1 LPISLSCLVTS
12 SPGAGL
18 EHLCR
23 ALETTGAMGASQ
35 DYFNPQD
42 VVSRCDDW
50 GVHGSEADFMHR
62 YVQAV
67 RAAATAP
74 TGVCSVSALWSHQRW
89 MVRALRVGWA
99 DSGGVGQSDAD
110 VVAAFFP
117 HLAYIHL
124 SCEDKA
130 RQALR
135 WYAEMHPGSDSRAV
149 PDYQEVRWRETL
161 IERHERSWR
170 AYFRVHALAAAFTRY
185 EDLREHPAQTLQPIL
200 VSLGLNAAVGD
211 LRPPRSHLD
220 ETVDAW
226 HGPYSESRIRLSSKV
241 GDRGRRT

>member
-1 LPISLSCLVTS
+1 
-12 SPGAGL
+12 
-18 EHLCR
+18 
-23 ALETTGAMGASQ
+23 MGASQ
-35 DYFNPQD
+35 DFFNPQD

-50 GVHGSEADFMHR
+50 GVRGSEAEFVRR

-74 TGVCSVSALWSHQRW
+74 NGVCSVSVLWSHHRW

-99 DSGGVGQSDAD
+99 DSAGAGRSDAN
-110 VVAAFFP
+110 VVADFFP
-117 HLAYIHL
+117 HLSYIHL

-135 WYAEMHPGSDSRAV
+135 WYAEMHPEPDSRAG

-170 AYFRVHALAAAFTRY
+170 AYFRVHALTAAFTRY
-185 EDLREHPAQTLQPIL
+185 EDLREHPVQTLQTIL
-200 VSLGLNAAVGD
+200 VSLGLKAAVGEVW
-211 LRPPRSHLD
+211 PPSSHLE
-220 ETVDAW
+220 ETIDGW
-226 HGPYSESRIRLSSKV
+226 YGPYSESRFRLSSKV
-241 GDRGRRT
+241 GDRGRQT